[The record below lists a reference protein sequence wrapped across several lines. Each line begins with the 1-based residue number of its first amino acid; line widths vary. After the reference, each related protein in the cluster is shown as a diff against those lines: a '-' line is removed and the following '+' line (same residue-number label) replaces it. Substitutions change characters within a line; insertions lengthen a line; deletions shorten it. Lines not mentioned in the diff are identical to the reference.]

1 MFYETDLIDNQD
13 LRKITRIT
21 VVTDE
26 GREFEKYN
34 AFENGIVLSIQDD
47 GRTLK
52 IFPGQKREKP
62 SNVVIKKGHA
72 DWADLKGRKITFD
85 WTDGYED
92 FYPEMTFSH
101 TQVYAEDPRYPR
113 YYILDENDGGYSV
126 WEDEEVEVTI
136 LD

>member
-1 MFYETDLIDNQD
+1 MSELGKIRRMFPLPDV
-13 LRKITRIT
+13 TRVT
-21 VVTDE
+21 VVSDK
-26 GREFEKYN
+26 GVEFEKYN
-34 AFENGIVLSIQDD
+34 LFENGVEIHLQDD

-52 IFPGQKREKP
+52 IFPSQKRENP

-72 DWADLKGRKITFD
+72 DWADLKGKKITFD

-92 FYPEMTFSH
+92 FSPVMTFSH

-113 YYILDENDGGYSV
+113 YYILDGNGGGYSV

>member
-34 AFENGIVLSIQDD
+34 AFENGIILSIQD
-47 GRTLK
+47 GGKTLK

-62 SNVVIKKGHA
+62 SNAVIKKGHA
-72 DWADLKGRKITFD
+72 DWADLKGKNYVRLDGRLRRLLPGDDVFTYASFRRRPKI
-85 WTDGYED
+85 
-92 FYPEMTFSH
+92 P
-101 TQVYAEDPRYPR
+101 P
-113 YYILDENDGGYSV
+113 LLYS
-126 WEDEEVEVTI
+126 
-136 LD
+136 

>member
-1 MFYETDLIDNQD
+1 MFPLPDV
-13 LRKITRIT
+13 TRVT
-21 VVTDE
+21 VVSDR
-26 GREFEKYN
+26 GVEFEKYN
-34 AFENGIVLSIQDD
+34 LFENGVEIHLQDD

-72 DWADLKGRKITFD
+72 DWADLKGKKITFD

-101 TQVYAEDPRYPR
+101 TQVYADDPRYPR
-113 YYILDENDGGYSV
+113 YYIMDENYGGYSV

>member
-21 VVTDE
+21 VVTDG

-52 IFPGQKREKP
+52 IFPRSK
-62 SNVVIKKGHA
+62 
-72 DWADLKGRKITFD
+72 
-85 WTDGYED
+85 
-92 FYPEMTFSH
+92 
-101 TQVYAEDPRYPR
+101 
-113 YYILDENDGGYSV
+113 ND
-126 WEDEEVEVTI
+126 
-136 LD
+136 